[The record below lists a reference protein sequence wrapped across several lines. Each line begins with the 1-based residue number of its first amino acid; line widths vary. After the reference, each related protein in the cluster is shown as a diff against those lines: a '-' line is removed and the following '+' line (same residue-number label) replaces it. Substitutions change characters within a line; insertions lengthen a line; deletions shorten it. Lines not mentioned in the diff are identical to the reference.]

1 MHARKQVEMLAKLL
15 AANADHES
23 ASSLADVVSE
33 VLVVVTVWLDYALG

>member
-15 AANADHES
+15 AANDDRES

-33 VLVVVTVWLDYALG
+33 VLVISTVWLDYALG

>member
-1 MHARKQVEMLAKLL
+1 MHARKQVEMLDKLL

-33 VLVVVTVWLDYALG
+33 VLVIATVWLDYALG